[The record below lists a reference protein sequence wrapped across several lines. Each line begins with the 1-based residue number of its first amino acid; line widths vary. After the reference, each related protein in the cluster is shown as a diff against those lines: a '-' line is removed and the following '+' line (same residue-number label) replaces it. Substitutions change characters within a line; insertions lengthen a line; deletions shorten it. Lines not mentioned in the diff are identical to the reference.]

1 MYIPMLE
8 IPGCQPGYKNY
19 NRSSRNPLATPTEDD
34 DEVREPVTIRLS
46 SLPTYEAVAE
56 FYSYIAYPDPE
67 EATQRE
73 NYRIALA
80 RWAVQERASLDP
92 HWGRNEQAIRPN
104 IFSQKERLFEDT
116 RRSGGKRLWERCHC
130 AFMMLLPHLVEELLE
145 GLTPT
150 VSHIALTA
158 CRIRGNQTTSQKTY
172 EAKIWAPVKPVAHA
186 AAAAMVS
193 WVLLNDPE
201 HGWDENHQ
209 LCYKQPVLATLFYED
224 VFRNFL
230 LRIAELLRI
239 QVPACSRF
247 QIREADTI
255 RFIAG

>member
-19 NRSSRNPLATPTEDD
+19 NRASRNPLAMPTDDD
-34 DEVREPVTIRLS
+34 DEVRETVTIHLS

-73 NYRIALA
+73 NYTIALA
-80 RWAVQERASLDP
+80 RWAVLERARLDRD
-92 HWGRNEQAIRPN
+92 WGDNEQAIRPKS
-104 IFSQKERLFEDT
+104 FSRNETLYEKT
-116 RRSGGKRLWERCHC
+116 RKDGGKKLWQHCHC

-145 GLTPT
+145 GLTAT
-150 VSHIALTA
+150 VGHIALTA
-158 CRIRGNQTTSQKTY
+158 TRIRGNKDQKTY
-172 EAKIWAPVKPVAHA
+172 EATIWRPTKSVAHA
-186 AAAAMVS
+186 AAAALVS
-193 WVLLNDPE
+193 WVVLNDTE
-201 HGWDENHQ
+201 QGWDDWHQ

-224 VFRNFL
+224 VFRNFVL
-230 LRIAELLRI
+230 GPAEQLRL
-239 QVPACSRF
+239 QVPGCSRF